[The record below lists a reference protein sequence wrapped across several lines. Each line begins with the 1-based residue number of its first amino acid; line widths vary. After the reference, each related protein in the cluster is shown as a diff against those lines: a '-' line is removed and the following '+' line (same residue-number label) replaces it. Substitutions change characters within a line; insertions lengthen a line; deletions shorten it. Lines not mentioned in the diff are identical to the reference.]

1 VPAELPVYPTYS
13 ELWGALRPEE
23 AATNSAR
30 NNKQARPAP
39 GSRKGRETPSDRPR
53 GEFDRDCVRLSD
65 DRIRIPGCIQLWAL
79 SLSNNPKATL
89 TGVESFIAVLE
100 RAEPQLERMDS
111 PPDDSGATLD
121 YYCGT
126 LNLQRLDLF
135 NATTQP
141 SADPQSSA
149 HGPTPEQAAA
159 QRIDALLDD
168 YKRRREAAA
177 AMNMK

>member
-1 VPAELPVYPTYS
+1 
-13 ELWGALRPEE
+13 
-23 AATNSAR
+23 
-30 NNKQARPAP
+30 
-39 GSRKGRETPSDRPR
+39 
-53 GEFDRDCVRLSD
+53 
-65 DRIRIPGCIQLWAL
+65 
-79 SLSNNPKATL
+79 
-89 TGVESFIAVLE
+89 
-100 RAEPQLERMDS
+100 MDS

-177 AMNMK
+177 ALNMK